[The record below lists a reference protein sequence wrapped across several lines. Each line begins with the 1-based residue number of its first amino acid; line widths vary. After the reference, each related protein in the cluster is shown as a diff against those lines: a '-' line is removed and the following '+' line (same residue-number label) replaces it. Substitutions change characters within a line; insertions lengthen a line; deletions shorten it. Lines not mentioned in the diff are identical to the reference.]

1 MNKKET
7 NFLNSKLTEL
17 VDNGIITDVQFIA
30 AQKHFGTKK
39 ESKSLST
46 VFGAIGIFLIA
57 LSIITLFAMNWNN
70 IAKGIKVIIS
80 FIPIAITAYMLHE
93 YMHKGNKKLQL
104 YTSIF
109 APVSILATNS
119 LIAQIFHIQTEIY
132 ELFFT
137 SLLMFLPIA
146 FILFNKLSVIVY
158 SVGTVIYSL
167 VAINS
172 YTAESEALLKTFILA
187 LPILIANFI
196 NYRKDKN
203 DDRNILMW
211 ITNVILVTLFISH
224 KEWINPESILMYLY
238 MLYFLTQTLFDK
250 NNPLNKVLS
259 FAFMFY
265 MLLSCTS
272 AEMLEFTE
280 ELVIH
285 IDTLLFAALAG
296 VFVYLSEAYKNPKEY
311 FVFAFIALAQFS
323 GIQAELLFV
332 LVNLI
337 AICLG
342 IYKIVIG
349 NQMNS
354 YPEIKQGVSLVLLI
368 IMFRFISAELS
379 FGVKS
384 VLFLIAGTCFLL
396 SGKVIKKKIG
406 GNKND

>member
-7 NFLNSKLTEL
+7 TFLNSKLTEL
-17 VDNGIITDVQFIA
+17 VDNGIINDVQFIA
-30 AQKHFGTKK
+30 AQKYFGTKK

-70 IAKGIKVIIS
+70 IAKGLKVIIS
-80 FIPIAITAYMLHE
+80 FVPLAITGYMLHK

-109 APVSILATNS
+109 APVSIIATNS

-146 FILFNKLSVIVY
+146 FILFNKISVLVY

-172 YTAESEALLKTFILA
+172 YTAEGEALLKTFILA
-187 LPILIANFI
+187 IPILVANFI
-196 NYRKDKN
+196 NYKKDKN

-211 ITNVILVTLFISH
+211 ITNVILATLFITH

-250 NNPLNKVLS
+250 NNSLNKVLS

-272 AEMLEFTE
+272 AELLEFTE
-280 ELVIH
+280 DLVIH
-285 IDTLLFAALAG
+285 VDTLLFAALSG
-296 VFVYLSEAYKNPKEY
+296 VFIYLSEAYKNPKEY

-323 GIQAELLFV
+323 GIQAEFLFV